1 MSSVA
6 RQHSSKQSLSR
17 PSTEKYCV
25 LDARPSLRTS
35 RPHSAGPQIAI
46 PVVMPT
52 TYTPFIAPQQPVMLM
67 MSTPPGNIPH
77 PLQQGYKVNYTPSP
91 LEVNPWESCTPS
103 AANTSGVNITLVT
116 DDSRAD
122 AYETMRESS
131 YNMVD
136 IGPTVT
142 LPVESTDT
150 SKSHS
155 YWSGHSSVSDS
166 LSSHEPCH
174 QERLQLIDVSES
186 ESEVSESS
194 VSVDKYRLSPDHIQE
209 NQWNVR
215 EQEEEDAE
223 KEEDSERG
231 VNMNYDANVGTPHQ
245 RWGSLN

>member
-52 TYTPFIAPQQPVMLM
+52 TYTPFIAPQPVMLM
-67 MSTPPGNIPH
+67 MPTPPGNISH
-77 PLQQGYKVNYTPSP
+77 PLQQSYKVNYTPTP
-91 LEVNPWESCTPS
+91 LEVNSWEGSTPS
-103 AANTSGVNITLVT
+103 ADGTSGVNITLVT

-122 AYETMRESS
+122 AYETIRESS

-166 LSSHEPCH
+166 LSYHELSH
-174 QERLQLIDVSES
+174 QERLQIIDVSER

-194 VSVDKYRLSPDHIQE
+194 VSVDKYSLSPDHIQE
-209 NQWNVR
+209 NQWIID

-223 KEEDSERG
+223 KEEDSEKG

-245 RWGSLN
+245 R

>member
-1 MSSVA
+1 
-6 RQHSSKQSLSR
+6 
-17 PSTEKYCV
+17 
-25 LDARPSLRTS
+25 
-35 RPHSAGPQIAI
+35 
-46 PVVMPT
+46 MPT

-67 MSTPPGNIPH
+67 MPTTPGNISH
-77 PLQQGYKVNYTPSP
+77 PLQQSYKVNYTPSP

-103 AANTSGVNITLVT
+103 AAGNSGVNITLVT

-122 AYETMRESS
+122 AYETIRESS

-166 LSSHEPCH
+166 LSSHEPSH

-194 VSVDKYRLSPDHIQE
+194 MSVDKYRLSPDHIQE
-209 NQWNVR
+209 NQWNID
-215 EQEEEDAE
+215 EQEE
-223 KEEDSERG
+223 KEEEKGEDSDKCN
-231 VNMNYDANVGTPHQ
+231 NMTCAN
-245 RWGSLN
+245 